1 MKRQITLVAVAL
13 LVSATVAQQVRQTRT
28 GKLTFRE
35 LTWDFAKNTITM
47 TGDPAVVTI
56 EGRHHAE
63 LRAPRVDIDAD
74 QRLREV
80 HGAVAHGAVR
90 LNLLT
95 APDQDGRRRRVEA
108 TCTRQATYSQS
119 EQQVVMTGDVKA
131 DIITLPE
138 EEGEAAHLEDVDKVV
153 VDLATS
159 VLTAHSAE
167 DAEEQGTFTVTTDVD
182 LESEE
187 Q

>member
-1 MKRQITLVAVAL
+1 MKRLTILVALVL
-13 LVSATVAQQVRQTRT
+13 LVGVSVAQQVRQTRT

-47 TGDPAVVTI
+47 TGDPAIVTI

-74 QRLREV
+74 QRLQEV

-95 APDQDGRRRRVEA
+95 APDEEGRRRRVEA

-119 EQQVVMTGDVKA
+119 DQQVVMTGNVKA

-138 EEGEAAHLEDVDKVV
+138 GEGEAAHLEDVEKVV
-153 VDLATS
+153 VNLATS
-159 VLTAHSAE
+159 VLTAQSG
-167 DAEEQGTFTVTTDVD
+167 EEQGLFTVTTDVE
-182 LESEE
+182 LEGGE